1 MVNNYALHYLTFN
14 RLIFLDYRYCMLTL
28 LVSIVLTFNP
38 RCKYSIDMCLVDQ
51 KNNDGQETGKITN
64 LSLLP
69 RNVRDG
75 GRFLVARESHVTV
88 NTVIIT
94 PIILF

>member
-1 MVNNYALHYLTFN
+1 
-14 RLIFLDYRYCMLTL
+14 MLTL
-28 LVSIVLTFNP
+28 SVSIVLTFNP

-51 KNNDGQETGKITN
+51 KNNHGQETGKITT

-75 GRFLVARESHVTV
+75 VRFLVARESRVTV
-88 NTVIIT
+88 NTIIIT